1 MKAGSRVRMF
11 AVAAALLGLIAL
23 LATLQYRWLG
33 QVSAAERERMK
44 TSLAARANGFAQD
57 FDREITRAYLM
68 FQLDPI
74 GDGSN
79 LATHVAERHD
89 RWQATARYPK
99 LVKDIYVVTGDSVE
113 PPALQRFNAATR
125 FVEPA
130 DWPAPLEPIR
140 AHLSA
145 SMSGSARQGATPP
158 GASTSTVVVRTIPTA
173 LWESVPALLVPAPV
187 MIFSSPLAVES
198 RPDIRPD
205 LRLAPSMSSV
215 ILVLDR
221 EYMSGEMLPA
231 LAQQH
236 FRGTAEGIDY
246 EMAVVRTAEKSAVY
260 SSATGFA
267 PDPASASDATA
278 DMFQVRLQEFGAMV
292 SEVRR
297 FTSFVSSRVDQT
309 RDRRDDVA
317 RRIGIRQ
324 APLSIVL
331 QHSGPATSGA
341 AEKRAIESGLV
352 TAAQRAAGSA
362 PKWRLLVKHPSGSLE
377 AAVANVRRRNL
388 LVSSGILAILGV
400 SIGFLVVSTR
410 RAQDLARQQMEF
422 VAAVSHELRTPLA
435 VIRSAAD
442 NLADGVVHE
451 DSQVRKYGELVR
463 GEGRRL
469 TEMVEQIL
477 ELAGIHSGQRGF
489 ALGPVPVAPLLRQV
503 VEASA
508 PLVEEAGLKVDYDLP
523 QSLPPILGDEQALRR
538 VFQNLVGNAIKY
550 GASGGWIG
558 LRARAS
564 GREVLVTVADRGIG
578 IEAFEQP
585 RIFEPFYRAPG
596 VIEAQIHGAG
606 LGLSLVQRIVEAHG
620 GRITLR
626 SAPGTG
632 SEFTVHL
639 PAASEETV
647 ARTSS
652 APDPAPTF
660 HHS

>member
-1 MKAGSRVRMF
+1 MF

-44 TSLAARANGFAQD
+44 TNLAARAIGFAQD
-57 FDREITRAYLM
+57 FDREITRAYLL
-68 FQLDPI
+68 FQLDTI
-74 GDGSN
+74 RDRSN
-79 LATHVAERHD
+79 IATQVAERHD
-89 RWQATARYPK
+89 RWQATSRYPR
-99 LVKDIYVVTGDSVE
+99 LVKDVYVVPGDGGQAPV
-113 PPALQRFNAATR
+113 LQHFNAATR

-130 DWPAPLEPIR
+130 EWPDALGPIR

-145 SMSGSARQGATPP
+145 SGSVPALTPSPPMAP
-158 GASTSTVVVRTIPTA
+158 GSTFVVRTIPTA
-173 LWESVPALLVPAPV
+173 LWESVPALLVPAPMV
-187 MIFSSPLAVES
+187 IFGTSVALES
-198 RPDIRPD
+198 HLGARPD
-205 LRLAPSMSSV
+205 LRLAPSMSCM

-221 EYMSGEMLPA
+221 EYIATEMLPS

-236 FRGTAEGIDY
+236 FRGTTEGIDY
-246 EMAVVRTAEKSAVY
+246 EMAVVSTAVKSAVY
-260 SSATGFA
+260 SSAAGFT
-267 PDPASASDATA
+267 PDPASSSDASA
-278 DMFQVRLQEFGAMV
+278 DLFQVRLQEFGAMA

-309 RDRRDDVA
+309 NQRREGAADRVE
-317 RRIGIRQ
+317 IRQ
-324 APLSIVL
+324 APLSIML
-331 QHSGPATSGA
+331 QHSGPVAN
-341 AEKRAIESGLV
+341 EKRAIETGLA

-362 PKWRLLVKHPSGSLE
+362 PRWRLMVKHPSGSLE
-377 AAVANVRRRNL
+377 TAVASVRRRNL
-388 LVSSGILAILGV
+388 VVSSGILAVLGV

-442 NLADGVVHE
+442 NLADGVVH
-451 DSQVRKYGELVR
+451 DDPQVRKYGELVQ

-489 ALGPVPVAPLLRQV
+489 ALAPIPVFPLLRDV
-503 VEASA
+503 VEASST
-508 PLVEEAGLKVDYDLP
+508 LVEEAGLEVAYDLP
-523 QSLPPILGDEQALRR
+523 EALPPVLGDEQALRR

-550 GASGGWIG
+550 GTSGRWIG
-558 LRARAS
+558 LRARVN
-564 GREVLVTVADRGIG
+564 GREVLITVADRGIG
-578 IEAFEQP
+578 IEASEQP

-596 VIEAQIHGAG
+596 VIAAQIHGAG

-626 SAPGTG
+626 SAPGMG

-639 PAASEETV
+639 PAAAEEPA

-652 APDPAPTF
+652 AADPTPTL
-660 HHS
+660 HTS